1 MLTKVKNKLP
11 VMQKAGRWM
20 WKYARKHM
28 KSIIIYTL
36 LGFAGT
42 IGGLVSSL
50 VSKDLID
57 IITGHNTG
65 ELLKTFAMTVGAALF
80 TMLISQVASYVS
92 SMISIRV
99 ADDIKADVFDVIMKT
114 EWEEVAHFH
123 SGELMARWS
132 GDSSIVASGILT
144 QFPTFLISLFRLFSA
159 LYMVIK
165 YDASFAVIAVLSV
178 PIILVCSQKSL
189 ARMQR
194 ANQATYATNTRM
206 SSFQQ
211 ETFTNIQT
219 VKAFDLLPQYT
230 RRLRR
235 LQGAYEESQK
245 RYQKTSNL
253 NSVILSLAA
262 MVTNYMSYSWG
273 IYRVWTGAISY
284 GTLTMFLT
292 LSATLTGAM
301 NTLIKFIPNTV
312 SLVNSVMRIMEL
324 EALPKE
330 DYSQQDEVR
339 RFAGEHL
346 KDGIGICVNEVTY
359 AYGKGENVLEK
370 VSFEAYPHE
379 VIALVGPSG
388 EGKTTILRYLLSI
401 IRPQSGEG
409 CLCAGHAG
417 TDIPLTASVR
427 QLMAYVPQGNTMFSG
442 SIADNMRNVKED
454 ATDEDI
460 IEALKLACAWDFVKK
475 LPQGIHSQIQERGG
489 GFSEGQAQRLSIA
502 RALLRKS
509 PILLL
514 DEATSALDMHTE
526 KMVLHN
532 IMQDEYPRT
541 TIVTTHRPSVLKQ
554 CNRVYSIHDRCCH
567 RLSQEEI
574 AEYIEG

>member
-1 MLTKVKNKLP
+1 
-11 VMQKAGRWM
+11 M

-178 PIILVCSQKSL
+178 PISLVCSQKSL

-245 RYQKTSNL
+245 RYQKT
-253 NSVILSLAA
+253 
-262 MVTNYMSYSWG
+262 
-273 IYRVWTGAISY
+273 
-284 GTLTMFLT
+284 
-292 LSATLTGAM
+292 
-301 NTLIKFIPNTV
+301 
-312 SLVNSVMRIMEL
+312 
-324 EALPKE
+324 
-330 DYSQQDEVR
+330 
-339 RFAGEHL
+339 
-346 KDGIGICVNEVTY
+346 
-359 AYGKGENVLEK
+359 
-370 VSFEAYPHE
+370 
-379 VIALVGPSG
+379 
-388 EGKTTILRYLLSI
+388 
-401 IRPQSGEG
+401 
-409 CLCAGHAG
+409 
-417 TDIPLTASVR
+417 
-427 QLMAYVPQGNTMFSG
+427 
-442 SIADNMRNVKED
+442 
-454 ATDEDI
+454 
-460 IEALKLACAWDFVKK
+460 
-475 LPQGIHSQIQERGG
+475 
-489 GFSEGQAQRLSIA
+489 
-502 RALLRKS
+502 
-509 PILLL
+509 
-514 DEATSALDMHTE
+514 
-526 KMVLHN
+526 
-532 IMQDEYPRT
+532 
-541 TIVTTHRPSVLKQ
+541 
-554 CNRVYSIHDRCCH
+554 
-567 RLSQEEI
+567 
-574 AEYIEG
+574 

>member
-1 MLTKVKNKLP
+1 MDVEICKE
-11 VMQKAGRWM
+11 A
-20 WKYARKHM
+20 YEIHHH
-28 KSIIIYTL
+28 YTL

-178 PIILVCSQKSL
+178 PISLVCSQKSL

-219 VKAFDLLPQYT
+219 VKALTCFHSTQGDCADCREPMRS
-230 RRLRR
+230 RRRDIRR
-235 LQGAYEESQK
+235 PRIS
-245 RYQKTSNL
+245 
-253 NSVILSLAA
+253 IL
-262 MVTNYMSYSWG
+262 
-273 IYRVWTGAISY
+273 
-284 GTLTMFLT
+284 
-292 LSATLTGAM
+292 
-301 NTLIKFIPNTV
+301 
-312 SLVNSVMRIMEL
+312 
-324 EALPKE
+324 
-330 DYSQQDEVR
+330 
-339 RFAGEHL
+339 
-346 KDGIGICVNEVTY
+346 
-359 AYGKGENVLEK
+359 
-370 VSFEAYPHE
+370 
-379 VIALVGPSG
+379 
-388 EGKTTILRYLLSI
+388 
-401 IRPQSGEG
+401 
-409 CLCAGHAG
+409 
-417 TDIPLTASVR
+417 
-427 QLMAYVPQGNTMFSG
+427 
-442 SIADNMRNVKED
+442 
-454 ATDEDI
+454 
-460 IEALKLACAWDFVKK
+460 
-475 LPQGIHSQIQERGG
+475 
-489 GFSEGQAQRLSIA
+489 
-502 RALLRKS
+502 
-509 PILLL
+509 
-514 DEATSALDMHTE
+514 
-526 KMVLHN
+526 
-532 IMQDEYPRT
+532 
-541 TIVTTHRPSVLKQ
+541 
-554 CNRVYSIHDRCCH
+554 
-567 RLSQEEI
+567 
-574 AEYIEG
+574 

>member
-144 QFPTFLISLFRLFSA
+144 QFPTFLIS
-159 LYMVIK
+159 
-165 YDASFAVIAVLSV
+165 
-178 PIILVCSQKSL
+178 LVCSQKSL

-401 IRPQSGEG
+401 IRPQGGEG